1 MCINGVSVCVCVC
14 VLGSWTVLGPSNR
27 FFFAG
32 DTGYCSS
39 FQEIGRRF
47 GPFDLAAI
55 PIGAYLPRCVF
66 VCESVCVCVC
76 V

>member
-1 MCINGVSVCVCVC
+1 MEFIKLFVFFQS
-14 VLGSWTVLGPSNR
+14 LWSSWAVLGPSFR

-55 PIGAYLPRCVF
+55 PIGAYHPRSNCNTLTF
-66 VCESVCVCVC
+66 
-76 V
+76 